1 LGILANKSLIF
12 ASNMVMENKKLN
24 KSLRLIF
31 LLVMVFIVCI
41 LASML
46 FSFSRIKKSTEK
58 NTQVVEN
65 LARVEELQKQIY
77 YVENEINRS
86 EIDDV
91 SPSIVKFSEQVEEL
105 KLRNIYDD
113 STYKTFTQFEKYA
126 KQYISILQQANALKM
141 GGKIELAQNTLNS
154 EVAKQSRYAIT
165 TSTQRL
171 ELTQNKILGD
181 FNKLRYKNF
190 SYFTIFIFVFG
201 LAFLCICYWAYLR
214 LKNSFALIEN
224 KNDELQL
231 SSTILQ
237 NINAAVITTST
248 NGNILSWNTQA
259 EGLFGFSKTEVQ
271 NKPIS
276 DFFVP
281 NENTQVPSDVEAK
294 TKDGSQL
301 YLQIKHNSFN
311 TQGQQQQVYIINDI
325 TQRVKLENQIKSTSE
340 KLKQD
345 LNSFF
350 ERINDAFFLL
360 DNNWNYAYVNKKSAE
375 LHGVTE
381 DELIGENI
389 WEQNPELVGESFY
402 EALVKAKKEQISIRS
417 KFYYAK
423 QNRWFE
429 NFIYGNNDG
438 VSVYYN
444 DITESMRRELATKE
458 ANNRLSFHLT
468 NTPLAVLEFDKNLRI
483 VEWSRNAEKLFGYA
497 AEDIALQGLKL
508 DTLLHPDDR
517 ATFNESVSLI
527 AMGDNTKNMLTSR
540 GITKRGETIYL
551 QWYNSFLAG
560 AKNEKGVMLAFV
572 NDITAAKKTEN
583 ELIFAEAKFRN
594 LVEDSPV
601 GVYIRKG
608 EKFIYV
614 NPSFEQIFGFTS
626 SELYDNVTIQNL
638 IAEED
643 KERIIQQRL
652 ASKENNLKSINY
664 KFKGITKNG
673 ETVYAEV
680 FGSTTVLNNEEV
692 VIGTVVDVTA
702 KEEAEIK
709 LNEVEQNIRIS
720 NERFELVSK
729 ATQDGIW
736 DFDITKDEITGN
748 ESFMANY
755 GLTINDKI
763 KFADFIRRVR
773 PEEKRQILWN
783 NYLSAVALKENIV
796 AEEFDFYCED
806 GTLKTMYDRAYVM
819 YNSEG
824 IPYRMLGGMQDIT
837 AIKKVQQDLQKE
849 KELSESIIKLLPIN
863 FYIFNEQRQ
872 FLFWNENFRKFTGFT
887 NQELSTKTPRDIA
900 PEKIW
905 PVLDEFIKT
914 ILEKGSVSGEA
925 DFYQEK
931 GTKVV
936 PFYVSGTNI
945 NYKGQNCI
953 MGIGVDIS
961 EKIAYEHAIKKSEE
975 KYKLFFEENPLPMWI
990 ISTDGKMLI
999 QNVNKSAI
1007 DFYGYSRDEFLK
1019 MKADDLH
1026 VENDASLEKYKFLSD
1041 KEKENHQQIWKH
1053 VKKDGTAITVKLY
1066 RKPIMLD
1073 GELALAVLANDIT
1086 EQIKAENALLKAY
1099 EDYKELATKVE
1110 TIREQERT
1118 HMAREIHDELGQQ
1131 LTGLK
1136 MDITWINRKIKT
1148 EDAALQERINDTVS
1162 LIDKTVITVRR
1173 LSSELRPS
1181 ILDDLGLV
1189 AAMDWQN
1196 EEFMRRSEIKAVF
1209 TSSAPAIQVNSEIA
1223 TALFRIFQECLT
1235 NVMRHAKATEVN
1247 TNISVDNNVVR
1258 LEVADNG
1265 IGFDEALV
1273 KDKKTLGLLGMQER
1287 VALING
1293 TCQIKGNKNSGTS
1306 VIITVPL

>member
-1 LGILANKSLIF
+1 LGVLANKSLIF
-12 ASNMVMENKKLN
+12 ASNIDMKNKNLN

-31 LLVMVFIVCI
+31 ILVLVFIICI
-41 LASML
+41 LTSML
-46 FSFSRIKKSTEK
+46 FSFWKVKKSTEK
-58 NTQVVEN
+58 NTRVVEN
-65 LARVEELQKQIY
+65 LGKVQELQKQIY
-77 YVENEINRS
+77 YVENEINRT
-86 EIDDV
+86 EIEDI
-91 SPSIVKFSEQVEEL
+91 SPSINKFTQQVEEL
-105 KLRNIYDD
+105 KLRDAYDD
-113 STYKTFTQFEKYA
+113 STYKTFIQFEKYTQ
-126 KQYISILQQANALKM
+126 QYVSILKQANALKIA
-141 GGKIELAQNTLNS
+141 GKTDLAQNTLNS
-154 EVAKQSRYAIT
+154 EVAKQARYSINL
-165 TSTQRL
+165 SSQKL
-171 ELTQNKILGD
+171 ELMQNKILSD

-190 SYFTIFIFVFG
+190 TYFTIFIYIFA
-201 LAFLCICYWAYLR
+201 LAFLWVCNWTYTR
-214 LKNSFALIEN
+214 LKKSFELIES

-237 NINAAVITTST
+237 NINAAVITADK
-248 NGNILSWNTQA
+248 NGNVLLWNAQA
-259 EGLFGFSKTEVQ
+259 EGLFGFTKAEAQ
-271 NKPIS
+271 NKPIA
-276 DFFVP
+276 DFFTI
-281 NENTQVPSDVEAK
+281 NERTGITNDVEAK
-294 TKDGSQL
+294 TKDGNPL
-301 YLQIKHNSFN
+301 YLQIKHNSFA
-311 TQGQQQQVYIINDI
+311 TQNQQQQVYIVNNI
-325 TQRVKLENQIKSTSE
+325 TDRVKLENQIKSTSE

-375 LHGVTE
+375 LHGVSE

-389 WEQNPELVGESFY
+389 WENNPDLVGESFY
-402 EALVKAKKEQISIRS
+402 EALVKAKKEHTSIRS
-417 KFYYAK
+417 KFYYPK
-423 QNRWFE
+423 QDRWFE

-444 DITESMRRELATKE
+444 DITESMRRELATKN
-458 ANNRLSFHLT
+458 ANDRLSFHLT

-497 AEDIALQGLKL
+497 AEDIALQSMRL
-508 DTLLHPDDR
+508 DALLHPDDR

-527 AMGDNTKNMLTSR
+527 AMGDNTKNMLISR

-551 QWYNSFLAG
+551 QWYNSFLAE
-560 AKNEKGVMLAFV
+560 ANNEHGIMLAFV
-572 NDITAAKKTEN
+572 NDVTAAKKTEN

-608 EKFIYV
+608 ENFIYV
-614 NPSFEQIFGFTS
+614 NPRFEQIFGFS
-626 SELYDNVTIQNL
+626 STELYQNITIQNL

-643 KERIIQQRL
+643 KERIIQKRI
-652 ASKENNLKSINY
+652 ASKETNAKSINY
-664 KFKGITKNG
+664 KFKGLRKNG

-680 FGSTTVLNNEEV
+680 FGSTTFLNNEEV

-702 KEEAEIK
+702 KEETEIK

-736 DFDITKDEITGN
+736 DFDIAKDEITGN

-755 GLTINDKI
+755 GLSVNDKI

-773 PEEKRQILWN
+773 PEEKMQALWN
-783 NYLSAVALKENIV
+783 NYLSAIERKENII

-819 YNSEG
+819 YDSKG
-824 IPYRMLGGMQDIT
+824 APYRMLGGMQDIT

-863 FYIFNEQRQ
+863 FYIFNEQGQ
-872 FLFWNENFRKFTGFT
+872 FLFWNENFRKSTGFT
-887 NQELSTKTPRDIA
+887 NAELSTKTPRDIA
-900 PEKIW
+900 PEKDW
-905 PVLDEFIKT
+905 PILDTFIKT
-914 ILEKGSVSGEA
+914 ILDTGRVSGEA

-931 GTKVV
+931 GKKVV

-961 EKIAYEHAIKKSEE
+961 EKIAYEQAIKKSEE

-990 ISTDGKMLI
+990 ISSDGKMLI

-1007 DFYGYSRDEFLK
+1007 DFYGYRREEFLQ
-1019 MKADDLH
+1019 MKVGDLH
-1026 VENDASLEKYKFLSD
+1026 VKNDDALEKYKLLT
-1041 KEKENHQQIWKH
+1041 KEEKEEHEQIWQH
-1053 VKKDGTAITVKLY
+1053 VKKDGTIITVKLH
-1066 RKPIMLD
+1066 RKPLMLD
-1073 GELALAVLANDIT
+1073 GNLAMAVLANDIT

-1110 TIREQERT
+1110 SIREQERT

-1136 MDITWINRKIKT
+1136 MDITWINKKIKT

-1196 EEFMRRSEIKAVF
+1196 EEFMRRSEIKANF

-1247 TNISVDNNVVR
+1247 TNISVHNNVVR

-1273 KDKKTLGLLGMQER
+1273 KEKKTLGLLGMQER

>member
-1 LGILANKSLIF
+1 LGVLANKSLIF
-12 ASNMVMENKKLN
+12 ASNIDMKNKNLN

-31 LLVMVFIVCI
+31 LLVVVFIVCI

-46 FSFSRIKKSTEK
+46 FSFWRVKKSTEK
-58 NTQVVEN
+58 NTHVVEN
-65 LARVEELQKQIY
+65 LAKVAALQKQVY

-86 EIDDV
+86 EIEDI
-91 SPSIVKFSEQVEEL
+91 SPSINRFTQQVEAL
-105 KLRNIYDD
+105 KLADTDDD
-113 STYKTFTQFEKYA
+113 STYLTFIQFEKYA
-126 KQYISILQQANALKM
+126 QQYIGVLKQANALKIA
-141 GGKIELAQNTLNS
+141 GKIDLAQNTLNS
-154 EVAKQSRYAIT
+154 AVAKQSRYAIT
-165 TSTQRL
+165 SSTQKL
-171 ELTQNKILGD
+171 ELTQNKILDD

-190 SYFTIFIFVFG
+190 VYFTIFIFIFS
-201 LAFLCICYWAYLR
+201 LAFLWVCYWAYTR
-214 LKNSFALIEN
+214 LKKSFALIEN
-224 KNDELQL
+224 KNHELQL
-231 SSTILQ
+231 NSTILQ
-237 NINAAVITTST
+237 NISAAVVTTNT

-259 EGLFGFSKTEVQ
+259 EALFGFTKTEAQ

-276 DFFVP
+276 DFFVTKGD
-281 NENTQVPSDVEAK
+281 TQVANEVEAK
-294 TKDGSQL
+294 TKKGDPL
-301 YLQIKHNSFN
+301 HLHIKHNSFA
-311 TQGQQQQVYIINDI
+311 TQKQQQQVYIVNNI
-325 TQRVKLENQIKSTSE
+325 TERVQLENQIKSTSE

-350 ERINDAFFLL
+350 ERISDAFFLL

-375 LHGVTE
+375 LHGVSE

-389 WEQNPELVGESFY
+389 WENNPDLVGEPFY
-402 EALVKAKKEQISIRS
+402 EALVKVKKEQTSIRS
-417 KFYYAK
+417 KFYYPK
-423 QNRWFE
+423 QNKWFE

-444 DITESMRRELATKE
+444 DITESMRRELATKN
-458 ANNRLSFHLT
+458 ANDRLSFHLT

-497 AEDIALQGLKL
+497 AEDIALQSMKL
-508 DTLLHPDDR
+508 DSLLHADDR
-517 ATFNESVSLI
+517 AAFSESVSLI

-551 QWYNSFLAG
+551 QWYNSFLADVNSENG
-560 AKNEKGVMLAFV
+560 IMLAFV
-572 NDITAAKKTEN
+572 NDVTAAKKTEN

-614 NPSFEQIFGFTS
+614 NPRFEQIFGFS
-626 SELYDNVTIQNL
+626 STELYQNISIQNL

-643 KERIIQQRL
+643 KERIIEQRIT
-652 ASKENNLKSINY
+652 SKENNANSINY
-664 KFKGITKNG
+664 KFKGLRKNG
-673 ETVYAEV
+673 DTVYAEV
-680 FGSTTVLNNEEV
+680 FGSTTFLNNEEV

-702 KEEAEIK
+702 KEETEK
-709 LNEVEQNIRIS
+709 RLNEIEKNIRIS

-736 DFDITKDEITGN
+736 DFDIAKDEITGN

-755 GLTINDKI
+755 GLTTNDKI
-763 KFADFIRRVR
+763 KFADFIKRVR
-773 PEEKRQILWN
+773 PEEKRQALWD
-783 NYLSAVALKENIV
+783 NYLGAIKRKENII

-819 YNSEG
+819 YNSKNN
-824 IPYRMLGGMQDIT
+824 PYRMLGGIQDIT
-837 AIKKVQQDLQKE
+837 AIKKVQHDLQKE

-863 FYIFNEQRQ
+863 FYIFNEQGQ

-887 NQELSTKTPRDIA
+887 DEELGNKTPRDIA
-900 PEKIW
+900 PEKDW
-905 PVLDEFIKT
+905 PILDVFIKT
-914 ILEKGSVSGEA
+914 ILETGRVSGEA

-931 GTKVV
+931 GATVV
-936 PFYVSGTNI
+936 PFYVSGTRI
-945 NYKGQNCI
+945 NYKNQNCI

-1007 DFYGYSRDEFLK
+1007 DFYGYSREEFLQ
-1019 MKADDLH
+1019 MKVSDLH
-1026 VENDASLEKYKFLSD
+1026 VKNDDALEKYKLLSNE
-1041 KEKENHQQIWKH
+1041 EKEDHEQIWDH
-1053 VKKDGTAITVKLY
+1053 VKKDGTTITVKLH

-1073 GELALAVLANDIT
+1073 GSLAMAVLANDIT
-1086 EQIKAENALLKAY
+1086 EQIKAENALHKAY

-1136 MDITWINRKIKT
+1136 MDITWINKKIKT
-1148 EDAALQERINDTVS
+1148 EDALLQERINDTVS

-1196 EEFMRRSEIKAVF
+1196 EEFMRRSEIKAIF
-1209 TSSAPAIQVNSEIA
+1209 TSSAPVIQVNSEIA

-1247 TNISVDNNVVR
+1247 TNISVDNRTLR

-1265 IGFDEALV
+1265 IGFDEAQV

-1293 TCQIKGNKNSGTS
+1293 TCQIKGTKNYGTS